1 MDVSTIADEQLTD
14 HDIINKVLNG
24 QKEYYALIV
33 RRYNQLLYR
42 IASTILNDNI
52 HTEDVMQVAYIKAY
66 QNLSQFSSKSS
77 FATWL
82 TKILINE
89 ALHTLKNRK
98 RIRLLPSDHA
108 LLSIH
113 TKTDNRNPLK
123 KIVNTELRNQLEEA
137 IKKLPPIY
145 RQVFIMR
152 EIEQMSVSETKECLN
167 ISENNI
173 KVRLTRARQLL
184 KKSLSANSTND
195 IYHFHLDRCDRI
207 AIGVMNT
214 ISSPN

>member
-1 MDVSTIADEQLTD
+1 MDVTTIADGQLTD

-33 RRYNQLLYR
+33 RRYNQRLYR

-98 RIRLLPSDHA
+98 KISLLPSDHA
-108 LLSIH
+108 LLSLN
-113 TKTDNRNPLK
+113 TRTDNRNPLK
-123 KIVNTELRNQLEEA
+123 
-137 IKKLPPIY
+137 
-145 RQVFIMR
+145 
-152 EIEQMSVSETKECLN
+152 
-167 ISENNI
+167 
-173 KVRLTRARQLL
+173 
-184 KKSLSANSTND
+184 
-195 IYHFHLDRCDRI
+195 
-207 AIGVMNT
+207 
-214 ISSPN
+214 